1 MGSLKL
7 KTSFNELLFG
17 ARLHKIILIVFIMM
31 TSFTNSATAQ
41 QATKY
46 VRIAKIVV
54 DSMQLENYKAAL
66 KEEMEEAVR
75 LEPGVLSLSGVYD
88 KNNPA
93 HVTMFEVY
101 ASEEAYQSHI
111 QSPHFKKYK
120 ITVEKMVKSLEL
132 VDVVPI
138 LLESKSNL

>member
-17 ARLHKIILIVFIMM
+17 ARLHKIILIIM
-31 TSFTNSATAQ
+31 TSFNYSATAQ

-88 KNNPA
+88 KNNPT

-111 QSPHFKKYK
+111 QSPHFKN
-120 ITVEKMVKSLEL
+120 IKSL
-132 VDVVPI
+132 
-138 LLESKSNL
+138 